1 MKHNRCVQLLYHKQL
16 NIQEVVMAKT
26 PEGEIKDQ
34 VRKVLDKAGAYYFF
48 PAANGYGRSGV
59 PDIIA
64 CYYGH
69 FIGIECKAG
78 SKQPTALQQR
88 ELENISKAE
97 GTDRKSTRLNSS
109 H

>member
-1 MKHNRCVQLLYHKQL
+1 
-16 NIQEVVMAKT
+16 MAKT

-34 VRKVLDKAGAYYFF
+34 VRKVLDEMGAYYFF
-48 PAANGYGRSGV
+48 PAANGYGRTGI

-64 CYYGH
+64 CVGGH

-88 ELENISKAE
+88 ELDNIEKAE
-97 GTDRKSTRLNSS
+97 GTGLIVNADNIDILKDILENRQDVYGR
-109 H
+109 

>member
-1 MKHNRCVQLLYHKQL
+1 
-16 NIQEVVMAKT
+16 MAKT

-34 VRKVLDKAGAYYFF
+34 VRKVLDEMGAYYFF
-48 PAANGYGRSGV
+48 PAANGYGRTGI

-64 CYYGH
+64 CVGGH

-88 ELENISKAE
+88 ELNNIEKAE
-97 GTDRKSTRLNSS
+97 GTGILVNADNIDILKDILENRQDVYGRQ
-109 H
+109 